1 MGYLSWKA
9 KTKHFVKRK
18 ECFYP
23 PIDDPKIAYF
33 FHLHIGL
40 TMIYVANVAV
50 TISSK
55 KKNYAAYF

>member
-50 TISSK
+50 TITS
-55 KKNYAAYF
+55 

>member
-33 FHLHIGL
+33 LHLQRVDHDLCGKC
-40 TMIYVANVAV
+40 
-50 TISSK
+50 SCDHK
-55 KKNYAAYF
+55 